1 MPERRT
7 PLYDIHLRTAARMIQ
22 GGGDYMY
29 PLCYTSPI
37 EEHNNTRANVGMQ
50 DLSTM
55 GEVDIKGPGAERL
68 VYRLIVNEVRDMEPG
83 QVRYSGM
90 CNQDGGMV
98 DDITVY
104 KFGDEH
110 FMIVTSSGPRK
121 ISARWIAEH
130 ASGASAYVTDMS
142 GAIALLSLQGPRSK
156 EYLESVLQEAG
167 LENLPFF
174 RFTEAR
180 INDSE
185 VLLSRSGYTGE
196 LGYELYVPAEEA
208 AALWDHILQSGK
220 EFGLK
225 PYGVE
230 AMQSLRIEKAFP
242 LHGADITE
250 EHTPFHMGLQQWIRF
265 DKRDFIGR
273 EALLSVQDLGLDY
286 RWTGLELD
294 SDIPANTGDKIY
306 SIADIATFRER
317 MFSGS
322 EAEDYFDQEIPGMEE
337 IGYVTSSAR
346 GHTVGK
352 MLALG
357 HLSTTHSWPGSRV
370 LVRVNGRPRLATV
383 TSAPFFDP
391 QGARMRAT
399 GPRKV

>member
-1 MPERRT
+1 
-7 PLYDIHLRTAARMIQ
+7 
-22 GGGDYMY
+22 
-29 PLCYTSPI
+29 
-37 EEHNNTRANVGMQ
+37 
-50 DLSTM
+50 
-55 GEVDIKGPGAERL
+55 
-68 VYRLIVNEVRDMEPG
+68 
-83 QVRYSGM
+83 
-90 CNQDGGMV
+90 
-98 DDITVY
+98 
-104 KFGDEH
+104 
-110 FMIVTSSGPRK
+110 
-121 ISARWIAEH
+121 
-130 ASGASAYVTDMS
+130 MS

-180 INDSE
+180 INDTE

-242 LHGADITE
+242 LHGPDITE